1 MISQQPRG
9 CTRTVKRKS
18 ALPELSADN
27 SNHVRSFGQSVKCSK
42 EHAEMAEHT
51 ECTDGDI
58 TTESLRVVLM
68 GREDSQSSEP
78 TVDHIQLLSLRTR
91 VTIENLDTNR
101 QGTFSA
107 AR

>member
-1 MISQQPRG
+1 
-9 CTRTVKRKS
+9 
-18 ALPELSADN
+18 
-27 SNHVRSFGQSVKCSK
+27 
-42 EHAEMAEHT
+42 
-51 ECTDGDI
+51 
-58 TTESLRVVLM
+58 M

>member
-1 MISQQPRG
+1 
-9 CTRTVKRKS
+9 
-18 ALPELSADN
+18 
-27 SNHVRSFGQSVKCSK
+27 
-42 EHAEMAEHT
+42 MAEHT

-107 AR
+107 AEMMFIAREQTRFRSEWIRNSGQS